1 MGAIN
6 LLAKRDK
13 TGGDFCYSESL
24 LSGGRFLLV
33 NPCSRGGGMG
43 AGELGE
49 LEPRGEG
56 IGRGMGTVKLL
67 NANGELYKPV
77 IMKL

>member
-1 MGAIN
+1 MWGDQSVSKERQN
-6 LLAKRDK
+6 
-13 TGGDFCYSESL
+13 GGDFCYSESL
-24 LSGGRFLLV
+24 LSFTVISV
-33 NPCSRGGGMG
+33 NFTNKIG

-67 NANGELYKPV
+67 NANGKLYKPV
-77 IMKL
+77 ITKL